1 VGAVVTG
8 ITVAVADD
16 QPILRDALVDFIG
29 LFDEFRVIGAVS
41 SGGELLELIRRAPTD
56 VAIVDIRMP
65 GGGPELVRT
74 IRGVAPATRILVLS
88 AAGGREI
95 VIEML
100 TAGAHGYLVKG
111 ELPKT
116 VVDGLRSV
124 VAGNRP
130 VSDEVLDDEVRA
142 LLETLKD

>member
-1 VGAVVTG
+1 MTE
-8 ITVAVADD
+8 ISVAVADD

-29 LFDEFRVIGAVS
+29 LFDEFRVTGAVS
-41 SGGELLELIRRAPTD
+41 SAGELLELIRRAPTD

-74 IRGVAPATRILVLS
+74 IREVARDTRILVLS

-100 TAGAHGYLVKG
+100 TAGADGYLIKG
-111 ELPKT
+111 ELPIT
-116 VVDGLRSV
+116 VVDGLRAV
-124 VAGNRP
+124 VAGERP

-142 LLETLKD
+142 LLESLKD